1 MAHVLATVGI
11 IGAFGAGAAVPEG
24 ASLDND
30 IATEAL
36 TGTSPYTITASPMG
50 SIMIDEKL
58 DILLEGDHYLVLKF
72 TGGAELTKEIP
83 GTYTTRMADTAGTAG
98 VLASLDGATTASPAV
113 DPVVGHGR
121 GLRFYTFE
129 AATQGNAAKEPG
141 STGTAGSITDVT
153 LQTVTRAFRNTEG
166 ESAAVWKIL
175 GPDDGG
181 VGTISI
187 DTRMRVELGLGDET
201 GEEGGYLAIPSGAS
215 DYGYEIYVY
224 EDFGDA
230 RVAVRSDTAP
240 DNYLYSAAGD
250 LFSTS
255 SSLATA
261 SATVSANLLTAD
273 VAHKNG
279 PFLGFKADE
288 DTMTTADA
296 GTLATI
302 MLVDDK
308 FATFL
313 DTNADPLTSAV
324 LTGADIT
331 VTAAAGNFGFG
342 VGAGDGPTGE
352 YKIVGDNPATDD
364 VEDDHV
370 LNAGG
375 RPTAFMISSSAA
387 CMDNAL
393 VLMTADGTINP
404 NHETTPTSSADA
416 TSGTASV
423 TGNGP
428 HYFCVLT
435 TMGDKANA
443 VQIPEI
449 GDADDKD
456 AYSIA
461 VTTKAGSAAGP
472 MVTDEGGAIRR
483 NGTTVNVTYLS
494 LDPSYNQRLV
504 IVNRSSRDADFWMND
519 FQTEEGTMIT
529 GEIRGVV
536 MAGTRMVVDVQD
548 VLMNNMGGQDR
559 ASGTLNLTAPTGHV
573 DVMTVQVHPGTGQI
587 DTTMY

>member
-11 IGAFGAGAAVPEG
+11 IGAFGAGAAPPAG
-24 ASLDND
+24 ADLEDD

-36 TGTSPYTITASPMG
+36 TAAPPALNPIKASPMG
-50 SIMIDEKL
+50 TIVINEKL
-58 DILLEGDHYLVLKF
+58 DTLLEGDHYLVLKF
-72 TGGAELTKEIP
+72 TGGAELTRMIP
-83 GTYTTRMADTAGTAG
+83 MTYQNPPRTADTAGTAG
-98 VLASLDGATTASPAV
+98 VIASLDGTTTPAVAAV
-113 DPVVGHGR
+113 DPVVGTGT
-121 GLRFYTFE
+121 GLRFFTFT
-129 AATQGNAAKEPG
+129 AATTGDATSTPG
-141 STGTAGSITDVT
+141 STGDAGAITDTTVA
-153 LQTVTRAFRNTEG
+153 VTRAFRGTEG
-166 ESAAVWKIL
+166 ESAAVWKIV
-175 GPDDGG
+175 GPT
-181 VGTISI
+181 VNAVNTIAI
-187 DTRMRVELGLGDET
+187 DTYIRVELGLDGA
-201 GEEGGYLAIPSGAS
+201 GNGYLAIPGGAD
-215 DYGYEIYVY
+215 DYGYELYVY
-224 EDFGDA
+224 EDLGDA
-230 RVAVRSDTAP
+230 RVAARSTAP
-240 DNYLYSAAGD
+240 DNYVYEADGD
-250 LFSTS
+250 LFSTA

-261 SATVSANLLTAD
+261 DADISANLLTAD

-288 DTMTTADA
+288 DTMTDADA

-302 MLVDDK
+302 MLEDDD
-308 FATFL
+308 FGDFL
-313 DTNADPLTSAV
+313 DTDAEALTSAV
-324 LTGADIT
+324 LTGADIV
-331 VTAAAGNFGFG
+331 VTSAAGNFGFG
-342 VGAGDGPTGE
+342 VGAGGGDMGE
-352 YKIVGDNPATDD
+352 YEILGDNPATEE
-364 VEDDHV
+364 VEDDHP
-370 LNAGG
+370 LNVGG
-375 RPTAFMISSSAA
+375 RPKAFMISSSPA

-435 TMGDKANA
+435 TMGDKSNQ

-449 GDADDKD
+449 GAEDMD

-461 VTTKAGSAAGP
+461 VTLKAGSDTGP
-472 MVTDEGGAIRR
+472 EETGDGGGIER

-504 IVNRSSRDADFWMND
+504 IVNRSTRDADFWMD
-519 FQTEEGTMIT
+519 QFQTEEGTMIS

-536 MAGTRMVVDVQD
+536 MAGTRMVVDVQN

-559 ASGTLNLTAPTGHV
+559 ASGTLNLTAPTGNV